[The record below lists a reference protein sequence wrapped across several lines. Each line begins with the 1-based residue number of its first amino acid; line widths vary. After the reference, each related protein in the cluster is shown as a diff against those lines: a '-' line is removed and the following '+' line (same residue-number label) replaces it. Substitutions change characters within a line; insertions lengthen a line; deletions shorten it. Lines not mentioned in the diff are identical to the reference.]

1 MLIFVYKVIYT
12 PIIKLTF
19 CLYQKSTGLSH
30 MTDYGVLVSFPIFDV
45 RSVAPEVLKKG
56 LPKTTVAATDLQDD
70 ESEMDSISHILPAR
84 KVAGQLNKNTSLFTP
99 INTFSME

>member
-19 CLYQKSTGLSH
+19 FLYQKSTGLSH

-84 KVAGQLNKNTSLFTP
+84 KVAGQLNKKEYFFIYPN
-99 INTFSME
+99 

>member
-1 MLIFVYKVIYT
+1 
-12 PIIKLTF
+12 
-19 CLYQKSTGLSH
+19 

-84 KVAGQLNKNTSLFTP
+84 KVARQLNKNTSLFTP
-99 INTFSME
+99 TLLVWSNLKPFNMHE